1 MRDTTTVI
9 ILRKGARPKP
19 RKLTGK
25 QLTKHFHSQEDEAY
39 EMMKSLSINPIS
51 NRRLM
56 SKEKEWVDLDGD
68 DLGDTPD
75 DQEDPI
81 LLARRLLQTDKY
93 TKRRNAQNR
102 EKLAQNWAK
111 VRPMIVQYATERP
124 PPECDCRERKEKIIT
139 IISLT
144 GRWDT
149 QQRPGAKLTSSQCR
163 DEESTLQFL

>member
-1 MRDTTTVI
+1 
-9 ILRKGARPKP
+9 
-19 RKLTGK
+19 
-25 QLTKHFHSQEDEAY
+25 
-39 EMMKSLSINPIS
+39 
-51 NRRLM
+51 M

-81 LLARRLLQTDKY
+81 LLARRLLQADKY

-111 VRPMIVQYATERP
+111 VRPMIVLYATERP

-139 IISLT
+139 VISLT
-144 GRWDT
+144 GR
-149 QQRPGAKLTSSQCR
+149 
-163 DEESTLQFL
+163 